1 MQSFNYPEEY
11 TKSPHVSS
19 WSFFYYDKVFSIS
32 LLSHIVKKREISSSL
47 ITKMTRITRKLIK
60 TTYKTF
66 KQSPKF
72 FKRFSSY
79 CCSKCEK

>member
-1 MQSFNYPEEY
+1 MYPLGVF
-11 TKSPHVSS
+11 TIMTR
-19 WSFFYYDKVFSIS
+19 FFRFPYY
-32 LLSHIVKKREISSSL
+32 SHIVKKREISSSL

-79 CCSKCEK
+79 